1 MRILACS
8 VLACAGFAFSLPAE
22 AQVTTRIETRPVYGA
37 TVTLEHGVRVY
48 RPLLAEQIYQF
59 TRHNSCFSRATIA
72 YPQTCTVVVWCRMRS
87 SIAAVIQCAI
97 NVIYKPPPAAANACC
112 AQQG

>member
-1 MRILACS
+1 MHSRSNLNGLEARR
-8 VLACAGFAFSLPAE
+8 LRDPLGFDHRDA
-22 AQVTTRIETRPVYGA
+22 
-37 TVTLEHGVRVY
+37 
-48 RPLLAEQIYQF
+48 LAEQIYQF
-59 TRHNSCFSRATIA
+59 TRHNSCLSRATIA

-97 NVIYKPPPAAANACC
+97 NAIYKPPPEAANACC